1 MIGVFFYLQ
10 ETSLNFPVNE
20 KTLRAGFFL
29 VLRLLNTKHELP
41 SVASERSVAEREEC
55 MSSQRVKKEL
65 YETAMTGEKA
75 LTSLMYVQMTL
86 YAAKS
91 QKTYARVRSEGRA
104 RMRHTGL
111 HMNQY
116 LRAAGKDLE
125 SFRNRLKET
134 HLPEELQSKA
144 ETFLVQTVHVLD
156 VTEKKQMYRGEL
168 IGLEEKVKEI
178 AEQIEELL
186 KSMRELGV

>member
-1 MIGVFFYLQ
+1 MR
-10 ETSLNFPVNE
+10 
-20 KTLRAGFFL
+20 KALRAGFFL

-116 LRAAGKDLE
+116 LRAAGI
-125 SFRNRLKET
+125 
-134 HLPEELQSKA
+134 
-144 ETFLVQTVHVLD
+144 FLVQTVHALE

>member
-1 MIGVFFYLQ
+1 
-10 ETSLNFPVNE
+10 
-20 KTLRAGFFL
+20 
-29 VLRLLNTKHELP
+29 
-41 SVASERSVAEREEC
+41 

-86 YAAKS
+86 YAAK
-91 QKTYARVRSEGRA
+91 
-104 RMRHTGL
+104 MRHMGL

-144 ETFLVQTVHVLD
+144 ETFLVQTVHALD
-156 VTEKKQMYRGEL
+156 VTEKKQMYRREL
-168 IGLEEKVKEI
+168 IGMEEKVKET

>member
-1 MIGVFFYLQ
+1 
-10 ETSLNFPVNE
+10 
-20 KTLRAGFFL
+20 
-29 VLRLLNTKHELP
+29 
-41 SVASERSVAEREEC
+41 

-91 QKTYARVRSEGRA
+91 Q
-104 RMRHTGL
+104 
-111 HMNQY
+111 MNQY

-144 ETFLVQTVHVLD
+144 ETFLVQTVHALD
-156 VTEKKQMYRGEL
+156 VTEKKQMYRREL
-168 IGLEEKVKEI
+168 IGMEEKVKET

>member
-1 MIGVFFYLQ
+1 
-10 ETSLNFPVNE
+10 
-20 KTLRAGFFL
+20 
-29 VLRLLNTKHELP
+29 
-41 SVASERSVAEREEC
+41 

-104 RMRHTGL
+104 RM
-111 HMNQY
+111 NQY

-144 ETFLVQTVHVLD
+144 GIFLVQTVHALE

>member
-1 MIGVFFYLQ
+1 
-10 ETSLNFPVNE
+10 
-20 KTLRAGFFL
+20 
-29 VLRLLNTKHELP
+29 
-41 SVASERSVAEREEC
+41 

-91 QKTYARVRSEGRA
+91 QKTYA

>member
-1 MIGVFFYLQ
+1 
-10 ETSLNFPVNE
+10 
-20 KTLRAGFFL
+20 
-29 VLRLLNTKHELP
+29 
-41 SVASERSVAEREEC
+41 
-55 MSSQRVKKEL
+55 
-65 YETAMTGEKA
+65 
-75 LTSLMYVQMTL
+75 MYVQMTL

-116 LRAAGKDLE
+116 LRAAGQDLE

-144 ETFLVQTVHVLD
+144 GIFLVQTVHALE

>member
-1 MIGVFFYLQ
+1 
-10 ETSLNFPVNE
+10 
-20 KTLRAGFFL
+20 
-29 VLRLLNTKHELP
+29 
-41 SVASERSVAEREEC
+41 
-55 MSSQRVKKEL
+55 
-65 YETAMTGEKA
+65 MTGEKA

-104 RMRHTGL
+104 RMRHT
-111 HMNQY
+111 
-116 LRAAGKDLE
+116 DLE

-144 ETFLVQTVHVLD
+144 ETFLVQTVHALD
-156 VTEKKQMYRGEL
+156 VTEKKQMYRREL
-168 IGLEEKVKEI
+168 IGMEEKVKET

>member
-1 MIGVFFYLQ
+1 
-10 ETSLNFPVNE
+10 
-20 KTLRAGFFL
+20 
-29 VLRLLNTKHELP
+29 
-41 SVASERSVAEREEC
+41 
-55 MSSQRVKKEL
+55 
-65 YETAMTGEKA
+65 MTGEKA

-144 ETFLVQTVHVLD
+144 ETFLVQALD
-156 VTEKKQMYRGEL
+156 VTEKKQMYRREL
-168 IGLEEKVKEI
+168 IGMEEKVKET

>member
-1 MIGVFFYLQ
+1 
-10 ETSLNFPVNE
+10 
-20 KTLRAGFFL
+20 
-29 VLRLLNTKHELP
+29 
-41 SVASERSVAEREEC
+41 

-91 QKTYARVRSEGRA
+91 QKTYARVRSEGRV

-144 ETFLVQTVHVLD
+144 EIFLVQTVHVLD
-156 VTEKKQMYRGEL
+156 VTEKKQMYRREL
-168 IGLEEKVKEI
+168 IGMEEKVKEI

>member
-1 MIGVFFYLQ
+1 
-10 ETSLNFPVNE
+10 
-20 KTLRAGFFL
+20 
-29 VLRLLNTKHELP
+29 
-41 SVASERSVAEREEC
+41 

-91 QKTYARVRSEGRA
+91 
-104 RMRHTGL
+104 
-111 HMNQY
+111 
-116 LRAAGKDLE
+116 
-125 SFRNRLKET
+125 FRNRLKET

-144 ETFLVQTVHVLD
+144 ETFLVQTVHALD
-156 VTEKKQMYRGEL
+156 VTEKKQMYRREL
-168 IGLEEKVKEI
+168 IGMEEKVKET

>member
-1 MIGVFFYLQ
+1 
-10 ETSLNFPVNE
+10 
-20 KTLRAGFFL
+20 
-29 VLRLLNTKHELP
+29 
-41 SVASERSVAEREEC
+41 

-156 VTEKKQMYRGEL
+156 VTEKKQIL

>member
-1 MIGVFFYLQ
+1 MIGVFFYAPEYQ
-10 ETSLNFPVNE
+10 
-20 KTLRAGFFL
+20 RQ
-29 VLRLLNTKHELP
+29 HELP
-41 SVASERSVAEREEC
+41 EQSKPLPAEQKWQKEEC
-55 MSSQRVKKEL
+55 MSSERVKKEL

-86 YAAKS
+86 YAANS

>member
-1 MIGVFFYLQ
+1 
-10 ETSLNFPVNE
+10 
-20 KTLRAGFFL
+20 
-29 VLRLLNTKHELP
+29 
-41 SVASERSVAEREEC
+41 

-144 ETFLVQTVHVLD
+144 ETFLVQALD
-156 VTEKKQMYRGEL
+156 VTEKKQMYRREL
-168 IGLEEKVKEI
+168 IGMEEKVKET

>member
-1 MIGVFFYLQ
+1 MYEQ
-10 ETSLNFPVNE
+10 PKS
-20 KTLRAGFFL
+20 
-29 VLRLLNTKHELP
+29 
-41 SVASERSVAEREEC
+41 
-55 MSSQRVKKEL
+55 KKRIVRNCNDRRKG
-65 YETAMTGEKA
+65 TDQPDVCTDD
-75 LTSLMYVQMTL
+75 TVCS
-86 YAAKS
+86 KS

>member
-1 MIGVFFYLQ
+1 MYEQ
-10 ETSLNFPVNE
+10 PKS
-20 KTLRAGFFL
+20 
-29 VLRLLNTKHELP
+29 
-41 SVASERSVAEREEC
+41 
-55 MSSQRVKKEL
+55 KKRIVRNCNDRRKG
-65 YETAMTGEKA
+65 TDQPDV
-75 LTSLMYVQMTL
+75 VQMTL

-156 VTEKKQMYRGEL
+156 VTEKKQMYRREL
-168 IGLEEKVKEI
+168 IGMEEKVKET

>member
-1 MIGVFFYLQ
+1 
-10 ETSLNFPVNE
+10 
-20 KTLRAGFFL
+20 
-29 VLRLLNTKHELP
+29 
-41 SVASERSVAEREEC
+41 

-116 LRAAGKDLE
+116 LRASGKLSKPSERDTSAGRASVKGRNISGPDGTCAGCDGEKTDVPQGTDRDGRE
-125 SFRNRLKET
+125 SKGNSRTDRGAAEKHAGAWSISHRLAG
-134 HLPEELQSKA
+134 SA
-144 ETFLVQTVHVLD
+144 
-156 VTEKKQMYRGEL
+156 
-168 IGLEEKVKEI
+168 
-178 AEQIEELL
+178 
-186 KSMRELGV
+186 